1 MAAIKEEFKTFQTS
15 FFAEAAKATGIE
27 VCTAFTA
34 KGFPCKGVHC
44 EKLHID
50 KKNRLRASKG
60 AVMAHRLHLDPAM
73 TAPSH
78 GCPISP
84 LLAFQA
90 WLIVNN
96 SKLVI
101 DKVEQEQG
109 CYVFKF
115 SKRE

>member
-1 MAAIKEEFKTFQTS
+1 MAAIKAKFKTFQTS
-15 FFAEAAKATGIE
+15 FLAEAAKATGIE
-27 VCTAFTA
+27 VCTQFTA
-34 KGFPCKGVHC
+34 KSFPCKGLHC

-50 KKNRLRASKG
+50 KKGELRASKG

-78 GCPISP
+78 RCPISP

-90 WLIVNN
+90 WLIDNDSN
-96 SKLVI
+96 LVI
-101 DKVEQEQG
+101 DKVVQEQG

-115 SKRE
+115 